1 MIGGLVLLVGAGS
14 YFYLRRRAK
23 LEQE

>member
-1 MIGGLVLLVGAGS
+1 MGGLVLLVGAGS